1 MLKSPF
7 RGLKKREWIL
17 WILSLI
23 AVLSSNILAGTL
35 DPIILL
41 STAIGVTALIF
52 MAKGDV
58 WGQILS
64 VLFAALYA
72 ATSFRYR
79 YYGEVITYLCMS
91 LPISAASVVT
101 WLKNPF
107 SEEKNEVKISR
118 LSARASLLLAFV
130 TVAVTV
136 AFYFILGA
144 LGTENL
150 VVSTVSVATSFLA
163 ASLLMLRNSYYA
175 VAYGANDV
183 VLIILWI
190 LASLEDISYLPM
202 VVCFLAFLVNDTY
215 AFISWKKR
223 ERSQGIS

>member
-136 AFYFILGA
+136 AFYFILDA
-144 LGTENL
+144 LGAENL